1 MLNQFAE
8 WRQTENVDTLAATWQ
23 FPELNIFKEVYP
35 NGPHCVDKLGRP
47 LNIERPGV
55 ANFDRL
61 HSEIEADHMVK
72 YLI

>member
-1 MLNQFAE
+1 M
-8 WRQTENVDTLAATWQ
+8 DTLAVSWV
-23 FPELNIFKEVYP
+23 FPEKELFHEVYP
-35 NGPHCVDKLGRP
+35 NGPHKVDKIGRP

-72 YLI
+72 YLV